1 MQKSISVV
9 IPNYNGTALLKD
21 NLPSVYQALKKLG
34 STDYEV
40 IVADDASK
48 DDSVDFLEKNY
59 PEIVIVK
66 NAKNLGFSG
75 NINSGLKVAT
85 KDLVLAL
92 NSDVKLTEDY
102 FIHQMKYFNDAEV
115 FGVMTTIVDPRSQQ
129 VVDSAKYAKQSF
141 FGVIKSTLNAQS
153 GDKNLPSFFLSGAN
167 ALIDRKKLEK
177 IDYFNELFSPF
188 YGEDVDLGMRA
199 WRMGWTCIYEP
210 KSICYHEASST
221 IQSSHKKNTIRNI
234 SRRNKFTFHDLHLD
248 SCKRFLFF
256 SKVAL
261 DLFVRWLVFDFNY
274 YKSFSEY
281 LQKKG
286 RINNYKKMFGDLNPK
301 YKTQDALQRI
311 ESEFK
316 KSKITFLN

>member
-1 MQKSISVV
+1 MLKSISIV
-9 IPNYNGTALLKD
+9 IPNYNGKTLLED
-21 NLPSVYQALKKLG
+21 NLPTVYSALKISG
-34 STDYEV
+34 IDNYEV

-48 DDSVDFLEKNY
+48 DDSVDFLERKY
-59 PEIVIVK
+59 PEIILIK
-66 NAKNLGFSG
+66 NSKNLGFSG
-75 NINSGLKVAT
+75 NINSGLKAAT

-92 NSDVKLTEDY
+92 NSDVKLREDY
-102 FIHQMKYFNDAEV
+102 FVNQLKHFDNSQV
-115 FGVMTTIVDPRSQQ
+115 FGVMGALLDPKSQKIT
-129 VVDSAKYAKQSF
+129 DTAKYPKQTF
-141 FGVIKSTLNAQS
+141 FGVIQSTHNAQN
-153 GDKNLPSFFLSGAN
+153 GDESLPSFFLCGAN
-167 ALIDRKKLEK
+167 ALIERKKLVQ

-248 SCKRFLFF
+248 SGKRFLFF

-261 DLFVRWLVFDFNY
+261 DLSVRWLVLDFNY

-281 LQKKG
+281 LQKKD
-286 RINNYKKMFGDLNPK
+286 RINNYKKFFDGLNPK
-301 YKTQDALQRI
+301 YKTQDALKKI